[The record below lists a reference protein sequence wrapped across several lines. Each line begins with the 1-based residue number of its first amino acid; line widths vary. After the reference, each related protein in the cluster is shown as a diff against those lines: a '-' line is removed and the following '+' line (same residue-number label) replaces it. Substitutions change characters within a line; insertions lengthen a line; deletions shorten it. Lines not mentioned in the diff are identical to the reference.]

1 MPIVRFGVTMSGKL
15 YGFAPES
22 ENSAQFKKFRK
33 EAESYCTE
41 SGDKVDIAIRYYIEQ
56 RSFGFTKLQATT
68 LMVHKFSI

>member
-1 MPIVRFGVTMSGKL
+1 MPIARFGVTMSGKL

-22 ENSAQFKKFRK
+22 ENSVQFRKFRK

-41 SGDKVDIAIRYYIEQ
+41 SGDKVDQAIRYFIEQ

-68 LMVHKFSI
+68 LTMHKFFI